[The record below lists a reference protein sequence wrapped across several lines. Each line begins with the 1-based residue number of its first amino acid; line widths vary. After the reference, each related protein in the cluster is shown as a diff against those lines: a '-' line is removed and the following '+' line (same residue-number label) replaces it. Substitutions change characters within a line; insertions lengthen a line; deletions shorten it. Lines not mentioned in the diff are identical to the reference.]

1 MRAMNDLSPEEHY
14 KVYKNI
20 EKRVRQRF
28 ERRKEFFS
36 HLVAYAIFM
45 VGMWAMVGLGQFGEG
60 FWGISAAVIT
70 VGWTM
75 GVLIHVIQF
84 VLDELGERAIDAE
97 LEKAGLGVYQRGVRG
112 KDKRGAEVHGAA
124 LMRLAEDG
132 ELVEMED
139 DYDDSPFYD
148 EARS

>member
-1 MRAMNDLSPEEHY
+1 MNDLSSEEHY
-14 KVYKNI
+14 KIYKNI
-20 EKRVRQRF
+20 EKRVLKRF

-36 HLVAYAIFM
+36 HLVAYVISM
-45 VGMWAMVGLGQFGEG
+45 IGMWAMVGLAEFGEG

-75 GVLIHVIQF
+75 GVLIHIIQF
-84 VLDELGERAIDAE
+84 VLDELGERAIDTE

-112 KDKRGAEVHGAA
+112 KDKHGAEVHDAA
-124 LMRLAEDG
+124 LMRLGEDG
-132 ELVEMED
+132 ELVEVESD
-139 DYDDSPFYD
+139 FDDSPFYD